1 MNDSPQPS
9 PDSPSSVQSRRVAVA
24 LVHHPVRDRNH
35 MEIAAS
41 VDWVDFFDA
50 GRVTLVYGV
59 NPLYVVHPV
68 ESQKALV
75 ERLISHGTRDDRTSE
90 TRGRFDHARIV
101 DSLDECIA
109 DATERF
115 GERPLVVATTARRL
129 AGQRPYATV
138 RAAIDR
144 GESVLLLF
152 GKASGLADSVFER
165 SDAVLEPLSGGTGFD
180 HLPVRGAF
188 AIVLDRLLA
197 TDRSADSRPVSG
209 APDGGQPHG

>member
-1 MNDSPQPS
+1 MTHPCTPS
-9 PDSPSSVQSRRVAVA
+9 PDSRGLAAPRRVAVA
-24 LVHHPVRDRNH
+24 LVHHPVRDRNEQ
-35 MEIAAS
+35 EIAAS

-75 ERLISHGTRDDRTSE
+75 ERLITHGTKDDRTSE
-90 TRGRFDHARIV
+90 TRGRFDHAVIV
-101 DSLDECIA
+101 DSLDECLA
-109 DATERF
+109 HAE
-115 GERPLVVATTARRL
+115 GVLGGRPLVVATTARRL
-129 AGQRPYATV
+129 GGQRPYAQV
-138 RAAIDR
+138 RASIDR
-144 GESVLLLF
+144 GEPVLLLF
-152 GKASGLADSVFER
+152 GKASGLSDSVFER

-197 TDRSADSRPVSG
+197 SDRHPDALV
-209 APDGGQPHG
+209 APGTSEGGQEHG